1 MEENEEE
8 ECEDN
13 FPAHAG
19 FGAFDDDTAMEETPE
34 GEATDDDPTDD
45 LGQALRDVREDCESE
60 KARMKFQQMLED
72 HRKLLYPRCKDG
84 SKKLSSTLEL
94 LQWKATHGVS
104 DKGFG
109 GLLEHLKNML
119 RKDNELPTTI
129 FEAKQLNLFAL

>member
-1 MEENEEE
+1 
-8 ECEDN
+8 
-13 FPAHAG
+13 
-19 FGAFDDDTAMEETPE
+19 
-34 GEATDDDPTDD
+34 
-45 LGQALRDVREDCESE
+45 
-60 KARMKFQQMLED
+60 
-72 HRKLLYPRCKDG
+72 LYPRCKDG